1 MVNGQREKRICE
13 KAKLVII
20 MIAFKGKVNDILKY
34 LHSEKN
40 SEVVIVLHNLV
51 NKFKLTDISINKIAK
66 TSIQSSWS

>member
-13 KAKLVII
+13 RAKLVII

-34 LHSEKN
+34 LRSEKN

>member
-1 MVNGQREKRICE
+1 
-13 KAKLVII
+13 